1 MSILAALNPVQR
13 QAVEHRGTPLLIL
26 AGAGSGKTRT
36 LTHRI
41 AHLLATGDARPH
53 QILTVTFTNKAARE
67 MRERIAALLGGAV
80 PPGLWALT
88 FHALG
93 VRLLRGHAE
102 ALGYPSRFVIYD
114 QHDRLTLIKQ
124 LGKEMRLNDR
134 LYPPSNLAWRISELK
149 NRLLTPDEYGAECHD
164 FGIEAVTRDVY
175 VRYQG
180 RLRQAGAVDFD
191 DLLML
196 PVQLFAD
203 HPQIRAQYQERFAHL
218 LIDEYQDTN
227 HAQYRLVRLLEGRND
242 NLCVVGDDDQSIYG
256 WRGADLR
263 NILDFERDH
272 PGCLTLKLEQNY
284 RSTPQILEAANH
296 VIRHNLGRKGKALWT
311 DRAAGELLACQSCMG
326 EEAEAA
332 YVVGEIVRRRGAG
345 RPLTDCA
352 VLYRTHAQSRVLE
365 AALRTRGL
373 PYVIYGG
380 QKFYERKEIK
390 DCLAYLKVLEN
401 PADDLSFERIINLPP
416 RGIGANLL
424 LHLQAVATR
433 RRCSLFDAVGTA
445 LGDPELAT
453 RQRNALADLAALWE
467 RLGELHRRQPLL
479 PELFAAVLAETGL
492 LDYLARDE
500 SVEAVSRGENV
511 RELATALQN
520 LAVED
525 PTASLATFLEQ
536 VALVTDLDQ
545 EVEARDYVTLMT
557 LHSAKGLEF
566 PVVFLTG
573 MEEGIF
579 PHRMAMGSEDEM
591 EEERRLAYV
600 GITRAKEVLYLTF
613 AARRH
618 IQGEVQFNT
627 PSRFLG
633 EIPEH
638 LVGRPAVAA
647 LAEPDRATVV
657 THVTAA
663 ADDGPFPLGSQ
674 VHHPRWGSGKVVRR
688 EGQGEDLKVSVRF
701 TSVGVKRMVA
711 TKAPLQPLR

>member
-13 QAVEHRGTPLLIL
+13 QAVAHRGTPLLIL

-53 QILTVTFTNKAARE
+53 QILAVTFTNKAARE
-67 MRERIAALLGGAV
+67 MRERIANLLGGTA

-88 FHALG
+88 FHAFG
-93 VRLLRGHAE
+93 VRVLRAHGE
-102 ALGYPSRFVIYD
+102 ALGYPARFVIYD
-114 QHDRLTLIKQ
+114 QNDRLTLVKQ
-124 LGKEMRLNDR
+124 LAKELRLNDR
-134 LYPPSNLAWRISELK
+134 LYPPNNLAWRISDLK
-149 NRLLTPDEYGAECHD
+149 NRLLTADQYAAECQA
-164 FGIEAVTRDVY
+164 FGIEAATRDVY
-175 VRYQG
+175 LRYQA

-196 PVQLFAD
+196 PVQLLEE
-203 HPQIRAQYQERFAHL
+203 HLRVRTEYQVRFTHL

-296 VIRHNLGRKGKALWT
+296 IIRHNLGRKGKALWT
-311 DRAAGELLACQSCMG
+311 DRPAGELLACESCMG

-332 YVVGEIVRRRGAG
+332 FVVGEIIHRRGTG

-365 AALRTRGL
+365 AALRAHGL
-373 PYVIYGG
+373 PYMIYGG

-390 DCLAYLKVLEN
+390 DCLAYLKVMEN

-424 LHLQAVATR
+424 VHLQTVAAR
-433 RRCSLFDAVGTA
+433 HRCSLFEAVGVA
-445 LGDPELAT
+445 LDDAQLAT
-453 RQRNALADLAALWE
+453 RQRNALAALAALWQ
-467 RLGELHRRQPLL
+467 RLGELHRSQPSL
-479 PELFAAVLAETGL
+479 PELFETILAETGL
-492 LDYLARDE
+492 LEYLERDE
-500 SVEAVSRGENV
+500 SVEAVTRGENV

-520 LAVED
+520 LAADD
-525 PTASLATFLEQ
+525 PAASLATFLEQ

-545 EVEARDYVTLMT
+545 ELEARDCVTLMT

-566 PVVFLTG
+566 PVTFLTG

-579 PHRMAMGSEDEM
+579 PHRMAMGSEDEL

-600 GITRAKEVLYLTF
+600 GITRAKDVLYLTF

-638 LVGRPAVAA
+638 LIARPAAG
-647 LAEPDRATVV
+647 LIEPDRAAVV
-657 THVTAA
+657 PQVPLA
-663 ADDGPFPLGSQ
+663 ADDGPFPVGSQ
-674 VHHPRWGSGKVVRR
+674 VHHPRWGEGKVVRR
-688 EGQGEDLKVSVRF
+688 EGRGEDLKVSVRF

>member
-53 QILTVTFTNKAARE
+53 QILAVTFTNKAARE
-67 MRERIAALLGGAV
+67 MRERIAALLGGTA
-80 PPGLWALT
+80 PAGLWALT
-88 FHALG
+88 FHAFG
-93 VRLLRGHAE
+93 ARLLRNHPE
-102 ALGYPSRFVIYD
+102 ALGYPARFVIYD
-114 QHDRLTLIKQ
+114 QNDRLTLVKQ
-124 LGKEMRLNDR
+124 LVKELRVNDR
-134 LYPPSNLAWRISELK
+134 LYPPSGLAWRIGELK
-149 NRLLTPDEYGAECHD
+149 NRLLTPEEYGSECQD

-175 VRYQG
+175 QRYQG

-196 PVQLFAD
+196 PVQLLQD
-203 HPQIRAQYQERFAHL
+203 HPQIRSQYQERFTHL

-227 HAQYRLVRLLEGRND
+227 HAQYRLVRLLEGANE

-311 DRAAGELLACQSCMG
+311 DRAAGELIVCRSCLS

-332 YVVGEIVRRRGAG
+332 YVVGEIIARRGVG
-345 RPLTDCA
+345 RPLSDCA
-352 VLYRTHAQSRVLE
+352 ILYRTHAQSRVLE
-365 AALRTRGL
+365 AALRSHGL
-373 PYVIYGG
+373 PYVIYSG

-401 PADDLSFERIINLPP
+401 PADDLSFERIVNLPP
-416 RGIGANLL
+416 RGIGPNLL
-424 LHLQAVATR
+424 LHLQGVAAR
-433 RRCSLFDAVGTA
+433 CHCSLFDAVAVA
-445 LGDPELAT
+445 LGEPGLPT
-453 RQRNALADLAALWE
+453 RQRNALANLADLWE
-467 RLGELHRRQPLL
+467 RLGALHHRQTSL
-479 PELFAAVLAETGL
+479 PELFDELLAETGL
-492 LDYLARDE
+492 LDYLERDE
-500 SVEAVSRGENV
+500 SLEAVTRGENI

-520 LAVED
+520 LAAES
-525 PTASLATFLEQ
+525 PTASLADFLEQ

-545 EVEARDYVTLMT
+545 EAAAHDYVTLMT

-566 PVVFLTG
+566 PVVFLAG

-579 PHRMAMGSEDEM
+579 PHRMAMGSEEEM

-600 GITRAKEVLYLTF
+600 GVTRAKEVLYLTL

-638 LVGRPAVAA
+638 LVARPVLAGR
-647 LAEPDRATVV
+647 AEPDDAAIV
-657 THVTAA
+657 THVTPTAG
-663 ADDGPFPLGSQ
+663 DGPFPVGSQ
-674 VHHPRWGSGKVVRR
+674 VHHPRWGEGRVVRR
-688 EGQGEDLKVSVRF
+688 EGNGEDLKVSVRF